1 MVFDELKENLSQID
15 EGLHSFIDS
24 SREYYKLRTFKFLMK
39 SATVLAKWVCL
50 GFIALLALFILSIA
64 ASYGIGQLLNNT
76 FYGFLCVG
84 LFYVLVGIIFYLLRN
99 RIDRPLLK
107 KFSEYYFDEL

>member
-1 MVFDELKENLSQID
+1 MIFDELKESLSEID
-15 EGLHSFIDS
+15 EGFHSYLDS
-24 SREYYKLRTFKFLMK
+24 SKEYYKLSAFKFLMK
-39 SATVLAKWVCL
+39 SISALAKWVCL

-64 ASYGIGQLLNNT
+64 ASFGIGQALDNT

-99 RIDRPLLK
+99 KIDRPLLK
-107 KFSEYYFDEL
+107 KFSGYYFDEL